1 MTGNQAAW
9 RTVIVDDEPL
19 AREGIRARL
28 VMLGGFDVVDECGSG
43 RDAIVAIRSRQPDLV
58 FLDVQMPMVDGFA
71 VISAIGVDAMP
82 ATVFVTAHDHYA
94 LRAFDA
100 QAIDY
105 VLKPIDDA
113 RFARTVDNVR
123 RRLRDARASGVA
135 QQLASLLDRLERT
148 PPTEPPARGGH
159 LVARDGGRTE
169 LVPFD
174 EIDYVIADGDYVRVF
189 AGKRQLLLRLTMNR
203 IEAALPAHEHVRI
216 HRSAIVNLS
225 RVRALEALPNAE
237 LSVVLRSGVT
247 LRASRSYADRLRRGL
262 GVLSSA
268 DCVGRMKIGV

>member
-1 MTGNQAAW
+1 MTGNQTAW

-28 VMLGGFDVVDECGSG
+28 LTLGGFDVVDECGSG
-43 RDAIVAIRSRQPDLV
+43 RDAIVAIRSRQPDVV
-58 FLDVQMPMVDGFA
+58 FLDVQMPIVDGFA
-71 VISAIGVDAMP
+71 VIGEIGTDAMP

-123 RRLRDARASGVA
+123 RRLRESRQSGVA

-148 PPTEPPARGGH
+148 PSAELPARGGH
-159 LVARDGGRTE
+159 LVARDGPRTE

-189 AGKRQLLLRLTMNR
+189 AGKRQLFLRLTMSR
-203 IEAALPAHEHVRI
+203 IEAALPAQHMRI
-216 HRSAIVNLS
+216 HRSAIVNLA
-225 RVRALEALPNAE
+225 RVRTLEALPNAE
-237 LSVVLRSGVT
+237 LSVVLRSGAA
-247 LRASRSYADRLRRGL
+247 LRASRSYAERLRLAL
-262 GVLSSA
+262 GVLSSS
-268 DCVGRMKIGV
+268 DCVGRMK